1 MEHKK
6 QSEIGL
12 AQNLISKLA
21 QLPWGQTFSLAALH
35 TQTAT
40 VQAIVAAGHHC
51 LIAVKQNQP
60 TLGRTI
66 ESTAQTQTAVSHA
79 SVLDSSYGR
88 IVPQALRLWA
98 NQVDDV
104 FSFLVWNHPES
115 CNERG
120 WGWGLIRDFSNSL
133 LGISRMSTNV

>member
-1 MEHKK
+1 MENKK
-6 QSEIGL
+6 QSEIGV

-21 QLPWGQTFSLAALH
+21 QLASGQTFSLDALH

-60 TLGRTI
+60 TLDRTI

-79 SVLDSSYGR
+79 SVLDSS
-88 IVPQALRLWA
+88 
-98 NQVDDV
+98 
-104 FSFLVWNHPES
+104 H
-115 CNERG
+115 ERCH
-120 WGWGLIRDFSNSL
+120 F
-133 LGISRMSTNV
+133 

>member
-1 MEHKK
+1 MENKK
-6 QSEIGL
+6 QSEIGV

-21 QLPWGQTFSLAALH
+21 QLPSGQTFSLDALH

-60 TLGRTI
+60 TLDRTI

-79 SVLDSSYGR
+79 SVLDSSHGR
-88 IVPQALRLWA
+88 IVERS
-98 NQVDDV
+98 VSV
-104 FSFLVWNHPES
+104 FAAPAENSEIGRASCRERVLVA
-115 CNERG
+115 
-120 WGWGLIRDFSNSL
+120 
-133 LGISRMSTNV
+133 V